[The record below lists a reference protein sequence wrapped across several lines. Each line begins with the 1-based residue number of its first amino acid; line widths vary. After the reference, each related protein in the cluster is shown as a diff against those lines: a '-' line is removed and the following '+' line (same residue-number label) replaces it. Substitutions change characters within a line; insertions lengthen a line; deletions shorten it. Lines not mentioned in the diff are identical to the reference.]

1 LGISN
6 TIIPNV
12 YNFAEEP
19 EGLEDFPCE
28 LKDKIGIKKDDLF
41 ILQPTRVVPRKW
53 IERSIEIVQ
62 NLKLANPALVIS
74 HASGDE
80 GDDYYHRIMEY
91 AKFMGVKIITIDNLI
106 GGNNGNGN
114 KKYTIADVY
123 KCADIVTYPSGYEG
137 FGNAFLE
144 TIYFNKPIVVNRYS
158 IYIADIEPK
167 GFDVIT
173 IDGVVTAKTVEK
185 IRQVLE
191 DGELREKMV
200 KKNYDLAKRYYSF
213 EVLEKRLMYMIST
226 FD

>member
-1 LGISN
+1 MGISN

-28 LKDKIGIKKDDLF
+28 LKSKIGIKKDELF

-62 NLKLANPALVIS
+62 SLKLPNPTLVIS

-106 GGNNGNGN
+106 GGYHGNGN
-114 KKYTIADVY
+114 
-123 KCADIVTYPSGYEG
+123 
-137 FGNAFLE
+137 N
-144 TIYFNKPIVVNRYS
+144 
-158 IYIADIEPK
+158 
-167 GFDVIT
+167 
-173 IDGVVTAKTVEK
+173 
-185 IRQVLE
+185 
-191 DGELREKMV
+191 
-200 KKNYDLAKRYYSF
+200 
-213 EVLEKRLMYMIST
+213 
-226 FD
+226 